1 LQLYNRDLPSGALL
15 EKLSAPAARRQ
26 LIDLEAVMGIARRQW
41 VVVALCATIGAMLGI
56 AYVMT
61 ATPLYTAGT
70 SVMIDRGDTSQV
82 VAQLSTAGPAPGEEE
97 AMITSQIALLQSQ
110 AVIGAVVDKLDLTN
124 DPEFI
129 GQPSAIAT
137 VKNGIKSL
145 ISLTGLYSPKEA
157 QADTAARRQAAI
169 EQVGRGMA
177 VARAGRS
184 YVLGVAY
191 TSPSAALSARI
202 ANAIGDAYL
211 DDKLES
217 RYEATRRA
225 GSWLEGRIAE
235 LRQKALEADLAVQK
249 FRAEHGLVSAG
260 QTLMSDQQL
269 TELNSALIVAQS
281 ETAQARAK
289 HERIQKIIDAGQG
302 DAIVNDVLDSSI
314 SNELRQKY
322 LEAAKTEADISQR
335 LGPDHVQAVRLR
347 GEMAEYRRQM
357 FEELSRIAQSYQSEL
372 EVAEARQKS
381 LQESVDKAMGV
392 TFSANE
398 TQVQLRELEREADTY
413 KNLYQNFLQKHQEAL
428 QQQSFPL
435 TEARVI
441 TKATEP
447 DRASHPKK
455 LIMLVAFCF
464 LGAFAGAG
472 IGAFREFRDRFF
484 RTGDQVRDVL
494 DLEFIGTAPMIDEN
508 AGKVPEVPAG
518 LSPRA
523 LRKSNVA
530 SNYVIDHPLS
540 SFAETLRS
548 AKIAADLTLAGKDCK
563 VIGIVSTLPGEGKST
578 TAINFAELLASQ
590 GARTVLID
598 GDLRNPGATRA
609 IGLHAE
615 EGILEAI
622 LEKKPVGDLLLY
634 NPQTKLAFLPA
645 VIKRRV
651 PHSAELIGSLAMRDI
666 LTSLSAEADY
676 IIVDLP
682 PLGAVVDARAA
693 ANRIDSFIYV
703 VEWGKTA
710 RRVVRQTIGNEPQ
723 VRDKTLGV
731 ILNKVDH
738 EKMKLYRTYGSSEYY
753 YSRYS
758 EYYQENK

>member
-1 LQLYNRDLPSGALL
+1 MQLYNRDLPSGALL
-15 EKLSAPAARRQ
+15 EKLGGAASRRQ
-26 LIDLEAVMGIARRQW
+26 LIDVEAIMGIARRQW
-41 VVVALCATIGAMLGI
+41 MVVAICAIAGAMFGI
-56 AYVMT
+56 AYIMT
-61 ATPLYTAGT
+61 ATPLYTAAT
-70 SVMIDRGDTSQV
+70 SLMIDRGDTSQV
-82 VAQLSTAGPAPGEEE
+82 VAQLSTPGPMPGEEE
-97 AMITSQIALLQSQ
+97 AMLLSQIALLQSQ
-110 AVIGAVVDKLDLTN
+110 SVIGTVVDKLDLVN
-124 DPEFI
+124 DPEFV
-129 GQPSAIAT
+129 GQPSGLAT
-137 VKNGIKSL
+137 IKNGIKSL
-145 ISLTGLYSPKEA
+145 LALTGVYKPKDV
-157 QADTAARRQAAI
+157 QADSAVRRQQAI

-177 VARAGRS
+177 VARVGRS
-184 YVLGVAY
+184 YVLNVAY
-191 TSPSAALSARI
+191 TSPSPPLSARV
-202 ANAIGDAYL
+202 ANAFGDAYL
-211 DDKLES
+211 DDKLEA
-217 RYEATRRA
+217 RYQATRRA
-225 GSWLEGRIAE
+225 GNWLEGRIAD
-235 LRQKALEADLAVQK
+235 LRQKALETDLAVQK

-281 ETAQARAK
+281 ETAQSRAK
-289 HERIQKIIDAGQG
+289 YDRIRKIIDAGQG

-314 SNELRQKY
+314 SNDLRQKY
-322 LEAAKTEADISQR
+322 LEASKTEADISQR
-335 LGPDHVQAVRLR
+335 LGPNHVQAVRLR

-357 FEELSRIAQSYQSEL
+357 FEELSRISQSYQSEL
-372 EVAEARQKS
+372 EVSEAREKS
-381 LQESVDKAMGV
+381 LRDNVEKATGV
-392 TFSANE
+392 TVSANE

-413 KNLYQNFLQKHQEAL
+413 KNLYQNFLQKHQESL

-441 TKATEP
+441 TKATDPEFS
-447 DRASHPKK
+447 SHPRK
-455 LIMLVAFCF
+455 LLMLVAFVI
-464 LGAFAGAG
+464 LGAGAGGG

-494 DLEFIGTAPMIDEN
+494 DLEFIGTAPLIDES
-508 AGKVPEVPAG
+508 AGKVPEIPAG
-518 LSPRA
+518 QSPRA
-523 LRKSNVA
+523 LRKSNIA

-563 VIGIVSTLPGEGKST
+563 IIGIVSTLPGEGKST
-578 TAINFAELLASQ
+578 MAINFAELLASQ

-609 IGLHAE
+609 IAMHAQA
-615 EGILEAI
+615 GILEAI
-622 LEKKPVGDLLLY
+622 LDKQPVADLLLY

-651 PHSAELIGSLAMRDI
+651 PHSAELIGSLAMRDV

-693 ANRIDSFIYV
+693 ANRIDSFIFV
-703 VEWGKTA
+703 TEWGKTA
-710 RRVVRQTIGNEPQ
+710 RRVVRQTISNEPQ
-723 VRDKTLGV
+723 VRDKCLGV

>member
-1 LQLYNRDLPSGALL
+1 MQLYNRDLPSGALL
-15 EKLSAPAARRQ
+15 EKLSAPTARRQ
-26 LIDLEAVMGIARRQW
+26 LIDVEAIMGIARRQW
-41 VVVALCATIGAMLGI
+41 VVVALCATVGAMLGI

-124 DPEFI
+124 DPEFV
-129 GQPSAIAT
+129 GTPSAVAT
-137 VKNGIKSL
+137 FKNGIKSL

-157 QADTAARRQAAI
+157 QADSATRRQAAI
-169 EQVGRGMA
+169 EQVGRGMT

-184 YVLGVAY
+184 YVIGVAY
-191 TSPSAALSARI
+191 TSPSKALSARV
-202 ANAIGDAYL
+202 ANAVGDAYL

-249 FRAEHGLVSAG
+249 FRSENGLVSAG

-281 ETAQARAK
+281 ETAQSRAK
-289 HERIQKIIDAGQG
+289 HERIQKIIDAGQS

-314 SNELRQKY
+314 SNDLRQKY
-322 LEAAKTEADISQR
+322 LEAAKTEADISAR

-381 LQESVDKAMGV
+381 LEDSVQKAMGV

-447 DRASHPKK
+447 DGASHPKK

-464 LGAFAGAG
+464 LGGFAGAG

-494 DLEFIGTAPMIDEN
+494 DLEFIGTAPMIDES
-508 AGKVPEVPAG
+508 AGKVADVPPG
-518 LSPRA
+518 QSPRA
-523 LRKSNVA
+523 LRKSNIA

-563 VIGIVSTLPGEGKST
+563 IIGIVSTLPGEGKST

-609 IGLHAE
+609 IGLHAD

-634 NPQTKLAFLPA
+634 NPETKLAFLPA

-710 RRVVRQTIGNEPQ
+710 RRAVRQTIGNEPQ
-723 VRDKTLGV
+723 VRNKTLGV